1 MVTPPP
7 PPPVTKQTQQQ
18 APQQQKP
25 QTTQPKQQNV
35 DIIPILTEEVRR
47 LSERMKELEY
57 ELQLLKKKIEVFNQN
72 MLTTFKKDK
81 DQIDILKSDL
91 EQFRKNLNQLTDLMN
106 KMVSELK
113 GSAKKEDVMRLE
125 KYIDFWKPIEF
136 VTYSGLDHVLNEK
149 IKEAFESFDVNSK
162 IDEIIMKKVKNAFI
176 EVLAEYEKIKSE
188 NDSSKEQ

>member
-1 MVTPPP
+1 MATPPP

-25 QTTQPKQQNV
+25 QTPQPKQQNV

-91 EQFRKNLNQLTDLMN
+91 EQFRKNLNQITDLMN

-136 VTYSGLDHVLNEK
+136 VTYSGLDNVLNEK